1 MGELRSLHT
10 IYKNIQQLLP
20 GHLLLAA
27 DNGTINKSKYYDLT
41 NITLEEL
48 KNKKNKLSLRIKPIS
63 TDSISFKDHHHFN
76 EQSLF
81 IRTNKFLEEKTRS
94 YIVELQHNEL
104 VDDMD
109 EIYSFFRQDHL
120 LHDIQYDSIVNTGFD
135 EEERQHLLKSL
146 LSNLLSS
153 LNHYLVDYVNHLP
166 TNMKLKLINVSTKF
180 LNQNSKFY
188 QYIQDISNSKDMKDL
203 DYILDIEQIRNSLN

>member
-1 MGELRSLHT
+1 MNGGLYDHDRTRQEAIDNNNDQFTSKSDSEIAIHLYRKYDLKFVNYLRGELART
-10 IYKNIQQLLP
+10 M
-20 GHLLLAA
+20 
-27 DNGTINKSKYYDLT
+27 YD
-41 NITLEEL
+41 EQR
-48 KNKKNKLSLRIKPIS
+48 KKLSLRIKPIS

-120 LHDIQYDSIVNTGFD
+120 LHDIQYDSIVNTEFD

-153 LNHYLVDYVNHLP
+153 LSDKKNKLHEMDVIQTIGYVP
-166 TNMKLKLINVSTKF
+166 
-180 LNQNSKFY
+180 
-188 QYIQDISNSKDMKDL
+188 
-203 DYILDIEQIRNSLN
+203 

>member
-48 KNKKNKLSLRIKPIS
+48 KNKKNKLSLRIKPIN

-120 LHDIQYDSIVNTGFD
+120 LHDIQYDSIVNTEFD

-153 LNHYLVDYVNHLP
+153 LSDKKNKLHEMDVIQTIGYVP
-166 TNMKLKLINVSTKF
+166 
-180 LNQNSKFY
+180 
-188 QYIQDISNSKDMKDL
+188 
-203 DYILDIEQIRNSLN
+203 